1 MFGRARVA
9 TKCFTFGLIIG
20 LLFAPGSGS
29 ENRDHLKS
37 WIMEQVDQIRS

>member
-9 TKCFTFGLIIG
+9 TKYFTFGLIIG
-20 LLFAPGSGS
+20 LLFAPGNGA
-29 ENRDHLKS
+29 ENRDRLRS